1 MRVEDTLGGEDYDE
15 FGWLSEVAEEAGVAF
30 KAPQVRRRAIDAPPH
45 GTLSALQWGVGDPE
59 MILLHGGRQN
69 AHTWDMVLQDLDRP
83 ALALDLPGHGRSLRR
98 ADGNYGALA
107 NAAVL
112 APLLP
117 AMAPKA
123 RTVIGMSLGA
133 LTAIRLGSL
142 LAGWIER
149 LVLVDATPP
158 VEPEPVDRSRA
169 KERGVANA
177 QRLARYERFAD
188 ILAVAT
194 ALNPRRSP
202 VSLARET
209 RLNARRLADG
219 AWSWRFDV
227 AGRLPQNPA
236 NWAEMMSLWDDVDR
250 ITAPTMLVRAEYS
263 RFVSDANVAKLHE
276 RLPSVRVE
284 VARQSGHAVQT
295 DQPRVL
301 AALIRDF
308 CFP

>member
-1 MRVEDTLGGEDYDE
+1 VRVEDTLDDEDYDE
-15 FGWLSEVAEEAGVAF
+15 FGWLQEVAEDAGLAF
-30 KAPQVRRRAIDAPPH
+30 KAPQVRRREIDAPPH
-45 GTLSALQWGVGDPE
+45 GALSALQWGAGEPQT
-59 MILLHGGRQN
+59 ILLHGGRQN
-69 AHTWDMVLQDLDRP
+69 AHTWDTVLQDLDRP
-83 ALALDLPGHGRSLRR
+83 ALALDLPGHGRSFRR

-107 NAAVL
+107 NAATL
-112 APLLP
+112 ATVLP
-117 AMAPKA
+117 AVAPKA

-142 LAGWIER
+142 LSGWIER

-158 VEPEPVDRSRA
+158 VEREPVDRSRA
-169 KERGVANA
+169 KERGVADV
-177 QRLARYERFAD
+177 QRLKRYERFDD

-202 VSLARET
+202 ASVARET

-227 AGRLPQNPA
+227 AGRLPQTPA

-250 ITAPTMLVRAEYS
+250 IAAPTMLVRAEYS
-263 RFVSDANVAKLHE
+263 RFVSDANVAQLRQ
-276 RLPSVRVE
+276 RLPKVRVE
-284 VARQSGHAVQT
+284 VMRESGHAIQS
-295 DQPRVL
+295 DQPRAL

-308 CFP
+308 CFS